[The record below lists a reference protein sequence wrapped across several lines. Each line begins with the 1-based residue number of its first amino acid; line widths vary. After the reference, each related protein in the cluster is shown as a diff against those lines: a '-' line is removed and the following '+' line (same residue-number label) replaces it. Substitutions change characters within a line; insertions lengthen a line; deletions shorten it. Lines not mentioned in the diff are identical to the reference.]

1 MSSDAELIAQ
11 LRALLELHGRVKQP
25 WSYDRLE
32 KATVA
37 ALPRLLELA
46 EKGLD
51 PNEVAGDNKGQH
63 ADSAD
68 APDPTL
74 PLHSM

>member
-1 MSSDAELIAQ
+1 MSSDAELIGQ

-32 KATVA
+32 KATIA

-51 PNEVAGDNKGQH
+51 PNDVVANEGEQ
-63 ADSAD
+63 SAGS
-68 APDPTL
+68 ANTSDPSL